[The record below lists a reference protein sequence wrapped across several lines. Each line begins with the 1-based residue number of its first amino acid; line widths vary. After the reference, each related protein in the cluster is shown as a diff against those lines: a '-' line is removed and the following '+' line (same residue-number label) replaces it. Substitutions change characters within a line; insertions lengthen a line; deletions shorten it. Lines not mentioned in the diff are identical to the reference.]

1 MAGRPPRYKTA
12 EELEEKIEE
21 YFESCGPVYAK
32 DSSTE
37 NVIINE
43 KTGAPVMVEY
53 KHPTMTGLAL
63 WLGFSGRKA
72 LHDYK
77 CKKQLS
83 NTIMRARARIEE
95 HAEQMLYDSKT
106 AKGAEFNLKVNFG
119 WSAEETV
126 NIKTPKSD
134 VDAKGAEEALKSL
147 GYTKD
152 G

>member
-21 YFESCGPVYAK
+21 YFESCGPVILK
-32 DSSTE
+32 DSEGNAVT
-37 NVIINE
+37 NE

-83 NTIMRARARIEE
+83 NAITRARARIEE

-126 NIKTPKSD
+126 NIKTDKAQ
-134 VDAKGAEEALKSL
+134 VDAKGAEEALKDL
-147 GYTKD
+147 GYTKN